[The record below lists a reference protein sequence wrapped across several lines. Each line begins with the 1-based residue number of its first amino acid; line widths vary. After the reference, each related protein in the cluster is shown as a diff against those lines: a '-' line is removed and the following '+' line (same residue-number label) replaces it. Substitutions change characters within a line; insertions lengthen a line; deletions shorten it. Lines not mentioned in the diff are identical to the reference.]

1 MVFIL
6 DASTPVGR
14 ENFDKEKEFVK
25 LLARSLNVS
34 PGKSRAALITYST
47 NPSAVIQLGDYST
60 VEDLER
66 ILDAIQFYGGDRRMD
81 RALEEAVGLFKKARP
96 GVDRKVILLTTGRQ
110 TPGGDE
116 EPIEKVKKMLL
127 GVGALPF
134 IVAIGTDHD
143 IPALTKA
150 VEDPKDMFKVQ
161 SFDVLLSQ
169 ASSVAAA
176 VANRT
181 SKKMY
186 LIGVVSLNS
195 CMSRCIFIIWL
206 AP

>member
-25 LLARSLNVS
+25 FLARSLNVS
-34 PGKSRAALITYST
+34 PGKSEAALITYST
-47 NPSAVIQLGDYST
+47 NPSTVIQLGDYSE
-60 VEDLER
+60 VQDLER
-66 ILDAIQFYGGDRRMD
+66 LLDDIQFYGGDRRID

-96 GVDRKVILLTTGRQ
+96 GVDRKVILLTAGRQ
-110 TPGGDE
+110 TPGDDE
-116 EPIEKVKKMLL
+116 EPLDKVKKMLL

-143 IPALTKA
+143 IPTLTTA

-169 ASSVAAA
+169 VFSIASV

-181 SKKMY
+181 GM
-186 LIGVVSLNS
+186 
-195 CMSRCIFIIWL
+195 
-206 AP
+206 

>member
-14 ENFDKEKEFVK
+14 NNFDKEKAFIK

-47 NPSAVIQLGDYST
+47 NSFTVIPLGGYST
-60 VEDLER
+60 VQDFER
-66 ILDAIQFYGGDRRMD
+66 TLDAIAFYGGERRMD

-96 GVDRKVILLTTGRQ
+96 DVDRKVILLTAGRQ
-110 TPGGDE
+110 TPGDDE
-116 EPIEKVKKMLL
+116 KPLDKVKKRLL
-127 GVGALPF
+127 DVGALPF

-143 IPALTKA
+143 IPTLTTA
-150 VEDPKDMFKVQ
+150 VEDPKDIFKVP
-161 SFDVLLSQ
+161 SFDDLLSQ
-169 ASSVAAA
+169 VSSTATG

-181 SKKMY
+181 SKFCLY
-186 LIGVVSLNS
+186 STVQ
-195 CMSRCIFIIWL
+195 
-206 AP
+206 